1 MENGKNI
8 EKNQESM
15 NGRRG
20 SLHAAYESS
29 IPVGLS
35 TYVESILA
43 SGNDVYLDMHGNM
56 AIRESYTIP
65 EVTTATEQPM
75 QKRVAIELGKAS

>member
-1 MENGKNI
+1 MENEKNI
-8 EKNQESM
+8 VKNQESM
-15 NGRRG
+15 SGRRG

-29 IPVGLS
+29 IPEGLS
-35 TYVESILA
+35 IYVESILA

-65 EVTTATEQPM
+65 EANAQTEHTM
-75 QKRVAIELGKAS
+75 QIGEAIELGKAS